1 MIGALAVLGGAI
13 PDRQNVVPKV
23 VGLGY
28 GPGAKSLHWLVVALL
43 LVQFA
48 IAWTMPGIR
57 RGTCPDGLIGLHR
70 SFNDLHKLVK
80 INTDLTQEI
89 HNFLSEKRQA
99 NKDVHG

>member
-1 MIGALAVLGGAI
+1 MIGALAVLGEAI

-48 IAWTMPGIR
+48 IAWAMPGIR
-57 RGTCPDGLIGLHR
+57 RGTSPDGLIGLHL
-70 SFNDLHKLVK
+70 SFGMTILAVAGS
-80 INTDLTQEI
+80 Q
-89 HNFLSEKRQA
+89 LSVRPDCPA
-99 NKDVHG
+99 GIC